1 VINWATDIIDSIGL
15 IGVALLVALENVFP
29 PIPSELILLLAG
41 FNVSEGRFDYVSG
54 VIAAT
59 VRDQAPVNQASEVRY
74 LPKQH
79 KEIGHLARLQ
89 MAVDLSQ

>member
-1 VINWATDIIDSIGL
+1 MINWATDIIDSIGL

-59 VRDQAPVNQASEVRY
+59 
-74 LPKQH
+74 
-79 KEIGHLARLQ
+79 IGSVVGAYFLYGVGR
-89 MAVDLSQ
+89 